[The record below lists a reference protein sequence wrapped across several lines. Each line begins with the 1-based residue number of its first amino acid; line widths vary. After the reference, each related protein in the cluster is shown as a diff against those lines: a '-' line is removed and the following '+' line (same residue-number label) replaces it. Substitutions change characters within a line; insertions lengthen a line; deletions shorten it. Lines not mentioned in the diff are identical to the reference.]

1 MENKRNKKTRGYQ
14 NAQKEKRSIEE
25 LATLIS
31 NRVATRYNTITQKNE
46 CRWYDIPGEDLPV
59 DLSGVGEFSNMWH
72 DMTDREENTLWA
84 MVSRE
89 QNWKSH
95 EVGTLLRSHITPQ
108 WNPLKEFI
116 LEASDHADF
125 DSDPI
130 ADLASHVHV
139 KATHQGQTDE
149 EAQQEFVS
157 YFKRWLVASVVS
169 VFCNDVV
176 NNVILVLIGEQ
187 GTYKSTFFQYLLPQ
201 ELRRYFYV
209 KTDNTVLNKDD
220 RLQLTRNMFVCL
232 EELDAM
238 SNKEQNQLKAMVTMP
253 VIQDRPAYARNFVNL
268 AHVASMCGTGNNES
282 FLNDPTGSRRWLPF
296 LVDHIDDPRSYAT
309 DYYKLYA
316 QAFFLY
322 GSSFRYW
329 FTREEIIHLNER
341 NKQFETP
348 SIEEQLI
355 SKYYALSDT
364 DYSGTWVN
372 AATILEKIN
381 GGIKKPLSVN
391 RVGQVMK
398 KMGFESIRTKH
409 GKSYHVLERKII
421 DIDEYQKTRPL
432 EDTDQP
438 F

>member
-1 MENKRNKKTRGYQ
+1 MENKKIKKTRGYQ

-95 EVGTLLRSHITPQ
+95 EVGILLRSHITPQ

-116 LEASDHADF
+116 LEASVHADF

-139 KATHQGQTDE
+139 KATHPGQTDE

-157 YFKRWLVASVVS
+157 YFKRWLVASVAS

-176 NNVILVLIGEQ
+176 NNVILVLIGDQ
-187 GTYKSTFFQYLLPQ
+187 GTYKSTFFSYLLPQ

-220 RLQLTRNMFVCL
+220 RIQLSRNMFICL
-232 EELDAM
+232 EELDTL

-253 VIQDRPAYARNFVNL
+253 VIQDRPAYGRNFVNL
-268 AHVASMCGTGNNES
+268 PHVASLCGTGNNDK
-282 FLNDPTGSRRWLPF
+282 FLNDPSGSRRWLPF
-296 LVDHIDDPRSYAT
+296 LIDHIDDPRTYHI
-309 DYYKLYA
+309 DYMKLYA
-316 QAFFLY
+316 QAAISIS
-322 GSSFRYW
+322 GFRYW
-329 FTREEIIHLNER
+329 FTQKEIAALNQR
-341 NKQFETP
+341 NRAFEAPCT
-348 SIEEQLI
+348 EEQLI
-355 SKYYALSDT
+355 MRYYDFPNSSDEGVWLT
-364 DYSGTWVN
+364 ST
-372 AATILEKIN
+372 AILEKIN
-381 GGIKKPLSVN
+381 AGIKKPLSNVKIG
-391 RVGQVMK
+391 RVMK
-398 KMGFESIRTKH
+398 KMGFESIKTRI
-409 GKSYHVLERKII
+409 GMSYHVVPLKLI
-421 DIDEYQKTRPL
+421 DIETVEKQMPV
-432 EDTDQP
+432 EETDKP

>member
-116 LEASDHADF
+116 LEASVHADF

-139 KATHQGQTDE
+139 KATHPGQTDK

-157 YFKRWLVASVVS
+157 YFKRWLVASVAS

-355 SKYYALSDT
+355 SKYYAMTDT